1 MSIRIMAQLWDLEI
15 NSTDKFV
22 ALALA
27 DHADDSGIC
36 WPGQSGIAKKCGMS
50 ERTVIR
56 AINSLEEKRIIAVDR
71 RINPDNGHKLNNIYK
86 FLPSDKLSPRPC
98 DKNDAIHVT
107 QCHINHHVQ
116 SCTPKGDKK
125 TYPQIKT
132 AQLPKDWKPTDEFYK
147 NLEFRQIPKPSQT
160 QIDKFVNYHVGKGT
174 EIRDPDALFTAWVL
188 SDHTNKKNKVKNV
201 LNNHKRSKPIP
212 SEGNDLIAVAAE
224 YGIKPGLG
232 ESWDKLKARVRNAM
246 EKGDQK

>member
-116 SCTPKGDKK
+116 SCTPKGDNKS
-125 TYPQIKT
+125 YPQSK
-132 AQLPKDWKPTDEFYK
+132 ASQLPNDWKPSEQFYK
-147 NLEFRQIPKPSQT
+147 DLELRQIPKPSQT
-160 QIDKFVNYHVGKGT
+160 QIDKFVNYHAGKGT
-174 EIRDPDALFTAWVL
+174 EIRDPDKLFTHWVIGDYTKQRSKGL
-188 SDHTNKKNKVKNV
+188 KVTTKKG
-201 LNNHKRSKPIP
+201 KPIP
-212 SEGNDLIAVAAE
+212 SEGNALIALAAE

-232 ESWDKLKARVRNAM
+232 ESWDKLRARVRTEM
-246 EKGDQK
+246 EKQG